1 MSSEAIKFNW
11 FDTGNPSQLAKA
23 REQFKTN
30 QISILPKEE
39 EKIWFTNDKVIKFST
54 NKKFINNRVAKS
66 KLLEKFVPEVIDSS
80 ENMYVYKYVCFPNM
94 GYSLWKLVKHYIGST
109 PKVHGKLRQP

>member
-1 MSSEAIKFNW
+1 MVWNW
-11 FDTGNPSQLAKA
+11 K

-80 ENMYVYKYVCFPNM
+80 ENMYVYKYVQGNVLSETITSEILLKDLTVFYPEK
-94 GYSLWKLVKHYIGST
+94 YEEIVPFLRDEIIKQLKEVK
-109 PKVHGKLRQP
+109 